1 MQVTNRFISR
11 KLVQRC
17 YDRALAIGLK
27 GYAKLYVL
35 VKPFPMQSC
44 EPYSLLITDKV
55 LATLID
61 CDDASPS

>member
-35 VKPFPMQSC
+35 VKPFPLQSC
-44 EPYSLLITDKV
+44 EPYLYAFLLTNV
-55 LATLID
+55 Y
-61 CDDASPS
+61 